1 MFNNIILI
9 IIDLEILTCFI
20 NNIFYLLKYKQ
31 KFNWI
36 QIQTAI
42 RKKKRNILYN
52 LNICLCTTV
61 LKRSVEEKKPLFKRI
76 LRTIPYSPHK
86 FSLSCINY

>member
-42 RKKKRNILYN
+42 RKKKEKYIVYSDYMSLYH
-52 LNICLCTTV
+52 
-61 LKRSVEEKKPLFKRI
+61 SSEEE
-76 LRTIPYSPHK
+76 
-86 FSLSCINY
+86 C